1 MNPAVTELFDIAI
14 GLEEAGEA
22 IYGHWKTIF
31 AEYPKVVAFWEQYRE
46 EEFLHAKLL
55 KKIKANLSPEQLA
68 KPADLAVYQAALNV
82 QDDTKRIKR
91 DVDTLDEALELA
103 SQIENSE
110 INTIL
115 EFLVTHFSQEETTK
129 EMVHHQMREHVETLN
144 NLSPVSIFGK
154 DYKMIKAVR

>member
-1 MNPAVTELFDIAI
+1 MTPTVAELFEIAI
-14 GLEEAGEA
+14 NLETAGEG
-22 IYGHWKTIF
+22 IYGYWQELF
-31 AEYPKVVAFWEQYRE
+31 ADYPKVSAFWKEYQE
-46 EEFLHAKLL
+46 EELHHARLL
-55 KKIKANLSPEQLA
+55 QKIRANLTPEQLA
-68 KPADLAVYQAALNV
+68 AFADLEVYQAALNV
-82 QDDTKRIKR
+82 QEDTKHINK
-91 DVDTLDEALELA
+91 DVETLDEALELA

-144 NLSPVSIFGK
+144 NLSPVNIFGK